1 MSEFGAY
8 ALLLGGVL
16 NALAS
21 IAHLACIVLG
31 APAYRFMGAGERM
44 ASAAESGKMRPTL
57 ITLAIAGVLFIWAVY
72 GFSGAGITPPMPF
85 MNLALVLISAVYL
98 TRALAFPLLRP
109 LFPENTTTFWLISS
123 GICLAIG
130 LLYLVGSIAA
140 WEYQ

>member
-1 MSEFGAY
+1 MAEFGIY

-44 ASAAESGKMRPTL
+44 ASAAESGNIRPTL
-57 ITLAIAGVLFIWAVY
+57 ITLAIAGVLFIWAMY

-85 MNLALVLISAVYL
+85 MNLTLALISVVYL

-109 LFPENTTTFWLISS
+109 VFPENTTAFWLISS
-123 GICLAIG
+123 GFCLVIG
-130 LLYLVGSIAA
+130 LLYLLGSIATWA
-140 WEYQ
+140 NQ